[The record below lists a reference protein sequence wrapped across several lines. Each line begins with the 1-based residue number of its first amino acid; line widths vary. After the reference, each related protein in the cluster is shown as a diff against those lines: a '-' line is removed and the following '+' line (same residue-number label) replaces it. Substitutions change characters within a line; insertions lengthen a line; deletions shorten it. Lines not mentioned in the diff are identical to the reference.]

1 MARAATKV
9 RPYKDFL
16 TPALH
21 RRFVAALSVCL
32 AVCHLESI
40 IIGAKNSF
48 FWTWFPLS
56 KAGIRT
62 SLLFL
67 SILCIFL
74 LRVSQLHVGI
84 RTSFSRWS
92 NFKTHAFKFQTIQT
106 MAWYCTSAY
115 LFSEI
120 CIWSAPGSADL
131 SRVKLIP
138 RTNRTILNEK
148 PIYFTSFFSILA
160 ISQAIIHLLYDY
172 DRINIPAH
180 TVKDSSAHE
189 LKSITPIQQLKSQLP
204 ALVRDSIKR
213 SLLINIISPII
224 YLFDL
229 QFYPYSIRRFAWS
242 FNRSW
247 AKIFW
252 ILPRSNSMPTTWP
265 FHWSLL
271 WKTTTSGFLLV
282 MLWETGNLAFS
293 VYSSQE
299 PLKNGL
305 PITHESRDPIG
316 SLLTGLRANKFQTRV
331 FAFWELVNIS
341 RKFKS
346 QRKSIFEDIDRSGGS
361 SWSQIRDACLNVI
374 TEMMDRIND
383 YEKPITP
390 PITTNEDIPSLPRLS
405 EPLRDSLLVS
415 GDIFQN
421 NQSSSTTSKELARN
435 ISKFA
440 KSRRQFMQ
448 TETRTGDNRLAQGSV
463 DGFFVEKQRQ
473 LMSKSGFDD
482 LIRSW
487 ATRVLQTN
495 LGRPFRQEYRQRIAT
510 VVLGTPYGD
519 VGVIIDA
526 IESIANLTV
535 CSLTEDQYGNVQ
547 RDVKLIIQT
556 FVSAITTLDRF
567 KSSMGRHWTDTMS
580 NQISPEVDQ
589 IIFALCSGLSDVL
602 EAFKNYIE
610 DVGLSL
616 SELKH
621 AKDSIAKMVPQSA
634 SNLKSR

>member
-40 IIGAKNSF
+40 IIGAKNS
-48 FWTWFPLS
+48 S
-56 KAGIRT
+56 GIRT

-204 ALVRDSIKR
+204 ALVRDSIK
-213 SLLINIISPII
+213 
-224 YLFDL
+224 
-229 QFYPYSIRRFAWS
+229 RRFAWS

-440 KSRRQFMQ
+440 KSRRQFIQ